1 MRRSLCTTLRT
12 ILVLVLALSF
22 LAGAN
27 KPVQA
32 ETCTW
37 LGGTNN
43 DWSVASNWSCGVP
56 GSTHDVTIPSGT
68 TFQPTIGEMA
78 GISVN
83 TITINTGA
91 TLTILNGS
99 SVDATTWTVDG
110 AVIANT
116 ADSIVRLLTLKMT
129 LR

>member
-37 LGGTNN
+37 EGDGNA
-43 DWSVASNWSCGVP
+43 DW
-56 GSTHDVTIPSGT
+56 
-68 TFQPTIGEMA
+68 MLA
-78 GISVN
+78 GN
-83 TITINTGA
+83 
-91 TLTILNGS
+91 
-99 SVDATTWTVDG
+99 
-110 AVIANT
+110 
-116 ADSIVRLLTLKMT
+116 
-129 LR
+129 